1 MVLISIT
8 NKNLIGVYK
17 MTRKDY
23 IKIADIIV
31 ATKAF
36 HNIDFIISLED
47 MFLDDNPNFDVE
59 RFEKYISHN
68 AQIHKLVVA

>member
-1 MVLISIT
+1 
-8 NKNLIGVYK
+8 

-59 RFEKYISHN
+59 RFVW
-68 AQIHKLVVA
+68 LFF